1 MIVGISVVV
10 CVLIMILLGLYAS
23 QKVKNT
29 GGYVL
34 VGRVLLLLLG
44 SLCGNTGKYFP

>member
-10 CVLIMILLGLYAS
+10 YVLIMIPVRLYAS

-29 GGYVL
+29 GGSIL
-34 VGRVLLLLLG
+34 VGRVLPLLLG
-44 SLCGNTGKYFP
+44 SSCGNTGKYFL